1 MVTGAVM
8 VLIEGGGGKIPKDR
22 SWAKIKIMMNKV
34 DQFLD
39 SLINYD
45 KENIHDNVL
54 VAMETYIKNKE
65 FDPDFVK
72 SKSNA
77 AAGLCSWAINVL
89 KFYEVYCDV
98 KPKRDALAAANK
110 MLNDAQT
117 KLQGIIDTVAK
128 LEQTLVDLT
137 NQYKAAIEAKVK
149 CQAEADATNAT
160 ISLANRLVNGLASE
174 KIRWGNS
181 VANMKQQAKMLP
193 GDVLLV
199 ACIISYLGC
208 FTKPYRTELMDKKW
222 LPYLK
227 KVPKPIPNSLGY
239 VGANF
244 LSLLTDD
251 AIIAGWN
258 NEGLPSD
265 SMSTENATILCN
277 SLKWPLMIDPQLQGI
292 KWIKNRYGKDLTTI
306 RLGTPGYLDTVEK
319 CIIAGSVLL
328 IENMPEDV
336 EPVLD
341 SLLGR
346 QLIKKGTAVKLGDKE
361 VEYNPKFQLF
371 LHSKM
376 ANPHYKPELQ
386 AQTTLINFT
395 VTKSGLE
402 DQLLAEVVKADRPGR
417 FS

>member
-1 MVTGAVM
+1 MNINISSLVSVQ
-8 VLIEGGGGKIPKDR
+8 LIFSYD
-22 SWAKIKIMMNKV
+22 
-34 DQFLD
+34 
-39 SLINYD
+39 LI
-45 KENIHDNVL
+45 I
-54 VAMETYIKNKE
+54 
-65 FDPDFVK
+65 FF
-72 SKSNA
+72 
-77 AAGLCSWAINVL
+77 AGLCSWVINII

-98 KPKRDALAAANK
+98 EPKRRALEEANQQLLDAKNK
-110 MLNDAQT
+110 LE
-117 KLQGIIDTVAK
+117 GIINKVAE
-128 LEQTLVDLT
+128 LEATLTELT
-137 NQYKAAIEAKVK
+137 EQYKAAVDAKVK
-149 CQAEADATNAT
+149 CQEEADVTAAT

-174 KIRWGNS
+174 KVRWGKS
-181 VANMKQQAKMLP
+181 VTQLKEQASMLP

-199 ACIISYLGC
+199 SSFISYLGC

-222 LPYLK
+222 LPFLK
-227 KVPKPIPNSLGY
+227 KTPKQIPNSLGY
-239 VGANF
+239 VGANL

-306 RLGTPGYLDTVEK
+306 RLGTPGYLDIVEK
-319 CIIAGSVLL
+319 CIVDGSVLL

-361 VEYNPKFQLF
+361 VEYNSKFQLF

-402 DQLLAEVVKADRPGR
+402 DQLLAEVVKADRPDLV
-417 FS
+417 S